1 MMSELKPKLVEL
13 FSYMDSTGAALVEL
27 ARNMNPSF
35 ALIRPHEGV
44 WSAANN
50 IAHLAIVEDSIVRMM
65 EKAVAAAREEGIGPD
80 PSDESFMSSLDRF
93 QVPQPVTK
101 IVASDRITP
110 DDSKTVQE
118 SLASLEKT
126 RARLKAVVIENSDI
140 DLAAI
145 KRPHPVLRD
154 LDMYQWALFV
164 AQHEE
169 RHRRQ
174 MERTLAQV
182 TELAAECAPIV

>member
-1 MMSELKPKLVEL
+1 MNELKPKLTEL
-13 FSYMDSTGAALVEL
+13 FSYMDSTRAALMDC

-35 ALIRPHEGV
+35 AQIRPREGT
-44 WSAANN
+44 WSASDNL
-50 IAHLAIVEDSIVRMM
+50 AHLALVESF
-65 EKAVAAAREEGIGPD
+65 VAELIAKCVAKAREEGVGPD
-80 PSDESFMSSLDRF
+80 ASGESFMNSLDKWR
-93 QVPQPVTK
+93 VPEPAMK
-101 IVASDRITP
+101 IVAPERITP
-110 DDSKTVQE
+110 DGSKTVEE
-118 SLASLEKT
+118 SLASLGQSRE
-126 RARLKAVVIENSDI
+126 RLKQVLIDSSDV

-145 KRPHPVLRD
+145 KRPHPLLRD

-174 MERTLAQV
+174 MERTLAEV

>member
-1 MMSELKPKLVEL
+1 MSELKPKLVEL
-13 FSYMDSTGAALVEL
+13 FSYMDSTRAALVKL

-35 ALIRPHEGV
+35 ASIRPHEGV

>member
-1 MMSELKPKLVEL
+1 MSELKPKLVEL
-13 FSYMDSTGAALVEL
+13 FSYMDSTRAALVEL
-27 ARNMNPSF
+27 ARDMNPSF

-50 IAHLAIVEDSIVRMM
+50 IAHLAIVEESIVRMM
-65 EKAVAAAREEGIGPD
+65 EKSVAGAREEGIGPD
-80 PSDESFMSSLDRF
+80 RSDQSVMSSLDKF
-93 QVPQPVTK
+93 QVPEPVTK
-101 IVASDRITP
+101 IVASERIRP

-126 RARLKAVVIENSDI
+126 RARLKAVVIQNSDI
-140 DLAAI
+140 DLASI
-145 KRPHPVLRD
+145 KRPHPVLHD

-174 MERTLAQV
+174 MERTLGQV